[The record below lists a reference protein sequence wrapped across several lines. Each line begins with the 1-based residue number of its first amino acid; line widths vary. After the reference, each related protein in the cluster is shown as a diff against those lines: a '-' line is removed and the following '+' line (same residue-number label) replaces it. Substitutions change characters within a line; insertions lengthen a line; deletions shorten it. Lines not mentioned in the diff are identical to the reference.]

1 MCVCVCTVR
10 AGGGR
15 EGLAAAAARAYVVY
29 AGTGCV
35 KDRAPCPGCGCQAVG
50 SVTARAVWCAQAW
63 SLGGESEDGGTKSTR
78 AV

>member
-1 MCVCVCTVR
+1 MCVCVLCGRVE
-10 AGGGR
+10 GGTGSR
-15 EGLAAAAARAYVVY
+15 SGTCVVY

-63 SLGGESEDGGTKSTR
+63 SLGGEREDGGTKYTR